1 MVCPNLLVGLLFDIL
16 QALGTLPCSP
26 SMRFL
31 LVGRNTGADPK
42 KSEDGR
48 CGLLGNSSKS
58 GCFNQFEMEKM
69 GKLLDVRDTTR
80 IYHLL

>member
-42 KSEDGR
+42 KSEAAKDGWG
-48 CGLLGNSSKS
+48 CGYYAWMADV
-58 GCFNQFEMEKM
+58 GCWEILQSLVVSISLSWK
-69 GKLLDVRDTTR
+69 K
-80 IYHLL
+80 